1 MLHGLYPGGIWAAL
15 WPLLLALGLAG
26 VALKRGWTV
35 PTRLANLPNPALTL
49 SLRLRRLTLRPP
61 MPVPTVQPDAP
72 RWRQRERRW
81 NRFWNTSALT
91 MSAWLLTALLWLGW
105 LW

>member
-1 MLHGLYPGGIWAAL
+1 
-15 WPLLLALGLAG
+15 
-26 VALKRGWTV
+26 
-35 PTRLANLPNPALTL
+35 
-49 SLRLRRLTLRPP
+49 
-61 MPVPTVQPDAP
+61 MPVPTVQPNAP

-91 MSAWLLTALLWLGW
+91 MSAWLLAALLWLGW